1 MHRDQNIVSVARE
14 RVVAGLLILLAVSAL
29 HYDVILL
36 GRSLIHSNYTN
47 PLDQRGVPDNYG
59 PGLVPHTEWAN
70 RNLSLIANLRDP
82 GSSWWQ
88 WEPST
93 QYLRQSIEARDW
105 PFWDPYT
112 GAGTPAMANL
122 LPAFFFPP
130 YTAVVALG
138 ASANL
143 RNAYFLL
150 LLWGAGFA
158 AYLFVRAHDIG
169 CAAAMAGGAMVV
181 TGGALNQN
189 LGSIAGQI
197 VSCFPVALLATRWFL
212 DRPGGRR
219 GALLAL
225 TYASIALASLP
236 PLLIGIF
243 GVVAVYAIV
252 GIVLGD
258 VAGSRARTAWWWAIA
273 VVASGG
279 LVAFDF
285 VPVATLARKI
295 PHLADAYRG
304 AGLETMPAVN
314 VLQLLSPTLMGGVQ
328 VYVAAPFASYGYGAH
343 IPYVGLACLTAAAFA
358 SPGTG
363 RKRRTLLWSSLIASA
378 LVLLKLLGVPPV
390 QWIGHLPILE
400 HVHFAHYLGVMVSVL
415 VAFLAAMGLD
425 AIIGSR
431 HVQSRRALAAGSI
444 VVASVLALPA
454 VANGYGA
461 FEQAGKE
468 YWIRDWRVLALVAAA
483 IVVTLLAWKRGV
495 RPAVVAAALVGLT
508 LFEGV
513 YNDFIPKPRT
523 WDIYAHPPPY
533 LRLIRR
539 ESPLGRVLAFAVPVA
554 NVSGAFRVFGVN
566 SLMTFTPPRFYELYR
581 RYTGSPA
588 LAFLTQPQQIPPDP
602 VLDRANIQFIGVYKV
617 VESDVAR
624 AEARGLSK
632 RFDDGF
638 VMLFERRG
646 DPRFLFSSE
655 YRVVPTSEALN
666 AIATAG
672 PREVILET
680 DPSMPRVPNTAGD
693 SPVVVERYRFNR
705 IRLSVDA
712 PRAGLLF
719 ASETF
724 FDGWSATVNRAPAR
738 ILPANYAFRAV
749 EVPPGQSIVEFSYW
763 PPGLTLGLWVSA
775 AALLAVMAMLVRTI

>member
-1 MHRDQNIVSVARE
+1 VHRDQSIVSAARE
-14 RVVAGLLILLAVSAL
+14 RIVAGLLILLAVAAM
-29 HYDVILL
+29 HYDVIFL
-36 GRSLIHSNYTN
+36 GRSLIHSNYSN

-93 QYLRQSIEARDW
+93 QYLRQSIETRDW
-105 PFWDPYT
+105 PFWDPYH

-130 YTAVVALG
+130 YTAVVAVG
-138 ASANL
+138 ASATL
-143 RNAYFLL
+143 RNAYFLF

-158 AYLFVRAHDIG
+158 TYLFLRGHDIG
-169 CAAAMAGGAMVV
+169 FVAAVAGGAIVV

-197 VSCFPVALLATRWFL
+197 ASCFPVALLATRWFL

-243 GVVAVYAIV
+243 GVVTVYASV
-252 GIVLGD
+252 AMALGD
-258 VAGSRARTAWWWAIA
+258 AAGSRSRTAWWWAIA
-273 VVASGG
+273 IVVSGG
-279 LVAFDF
+279 LVTFNF
-285 VPVATLARKI
+285 VPVVTLAGKI
-295 PHLADAYRG
+295 PQLADVYRG
-304 AGLETMPAVN
+304 AGLETMPKVN

-328 VYVAAPFASYGYGAH
+328 VYVTAPFASYGYAAH
-343 IPYVGLACLTAAAFA
+343 IPYVGLAALTAAVFV
-358 SPGTG
+358 SPGTS
-363 RKRRTLLWSSLIASA
+363 RKGRTLLLSSLIGSA

-390 QWIGHLPILE
+390 QWIGYLPILE
-400 HVHFAHYLGVMVSVL
+400 HVHFAHYLGVILSFQIV
-415 VAFLAAMGLD
+415 FLAAMGLG
-425 AIIGSR
+425 AILGSR

-468 YWIRDWRVLALVAAA
+468 YWIRDWRVLALVGAA
-483 IVVTLLAWKRGV
+483 IIVTLLAWKRGA
-495 RPAVVAAALVGLT
+495 RPVIVAASLVGLA
-508 LFEGV
+508 LFEGI
-513 YNDFIPKPRT
+513 YNDFIPKPGT

-588 LAFLTQPQQIPPDP
+588 LAFLTQPQEIPPDP
-602 VLDRANIQFIGVYKV
+602 VLDRANIQFVGVYKV
-617 VESDVAR
+617 VETDVAR
-624 AEARGLSK
+624 AEARGFAK
-632 RFDDGF
+632 RYDDGF

-646 DPRFLFSSE
+646 DPRFLFSSD
-655 YRVVPTSEALN
+655 YRVVPTSEALT

-680 DPSMPRVPNTAGD
+680 EPSMPRTPNTSGD
-693 SPVVVERYRFNR
+693 PSVVVERYRFNH
-705 IRLSVDA
+705 IRVSVDA
-712 PRAGLLF
+712 PRAGLLY
-719 ASETF
+719 ASETS
-724 FDGWSATVNRAPAR
+724 FDGWSATVNQAPAR

-749 EVPPGQSIVEFSYW
+749 EVPQGRSTVEFSYW
-763 PPGLTLGLWVSA
+763 PPGLTLGLWISG
-775 AALLAVMAMLVRTI
+775 AALLVVVAMLVRTI